1 MPRSSSRP
9 SSLPSSPKS
18 TTSIS
23 KPITSTQPS
32 VNHNHQVQTPGFLS
46 NMMQGFG
53 LGAGQSI
60 AMNMF
65 RSDPKVTH
73 IHETQSNIVQQS
85 SIESKEYIQCMKE
98 SQNNKE
104 ACKEY
109 LEYTT

>member
-1 MPRSSSRP
+1 MPRSNSSSSRP
-9 SSLPSSPKS
+9 AYSHSSSKSHVPARRVNPSPVHTHK
-18 TTSIS
+18 
-23 KPITSTQPS
+23 
-32 VNHNHQVQTPGFLS
+32 VQQPGFLS
-46 NMMQGFG
+46 NMWQGFG

-73 IHETQSNIVQQS
+73 IHETQPNSIVQQTT
-85 SIESKEYIQCMKE
+85 IESKEYIQCMKE

-109 LEYTT
+109 LE

>member
-9 SSLPSSPKS
+9 SSRFSS

-32 VNHNHQVQTPGFLS
+32 VNHQQQPGFLS
-46 NMMQGFG
+46 NMWQGFG

-73 IHETQSNIVQQS
+73 IHETQPNSIVQQTT
-85 SIESKEYIQCMKE
+85 IESKEYIQCMKE

-109 LEYTT
+109 LE